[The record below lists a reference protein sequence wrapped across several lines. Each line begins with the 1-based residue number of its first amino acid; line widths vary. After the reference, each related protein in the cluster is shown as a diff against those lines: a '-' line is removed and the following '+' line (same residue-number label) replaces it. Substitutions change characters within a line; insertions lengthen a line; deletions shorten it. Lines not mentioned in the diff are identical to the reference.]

1 MEQFLRIEDGGRGLA
16 ATFYPARSTA
26 EKAPVIVICHGFVG
40 SRVGVQRLFVKAAR
54 EFAAHGYA
62 VLCFDYAGCGESP
75 GDYGNSSMEEWI
87 AQTQA
92 VLDTVESLGGIDRHR
107 ITLLGHSLGGA
118 VAALTAAVDP
128 RVRRLVLWS
137 PVGRPFH
144 EIVHIVGKQVYEQI
158 VEEGEAEYFGFTLTA
173 RFFESLARQHPLQAV
188 QRFQGE
194 ALVVHGSEDEEV
206 PIENCF
212 LYQHSLWL
220 RRNGQGDKEVIIG
233 GNHTFSSRSS
243 AEQVY
248 RVTRKWLDAIEVN
261 GQAQTRFSIGG

>member
-1 MEQFLRIEDGGRGLA
+1 MEQFLRIEDGALGLA

-40 SRVGVQRLFVKAAR
+40 SRIGVQRLFVKAAR
-54 EFAAHGYA
+54 ELAAHGYA
-62 VLCFDYAGCGESP
+62 VLCFDYGGCGESP

-87 AQTQA
+87 AQTKA
-92 VLDTVESLGGIDRHR
+92 VLDAVEAMGGVDPHR

-118 VAALTAAVDP
+118 VAALTAGIDP

-137 PVGRPFH
+137 AVGRPFH
-144 EIVHIVGKQVYEQI
+144 EIVQIVGKRVYEQI
-158 VEEGEAEYFGFTLTA
+158 VAEGEAEYFGFTLTA
-173 RFFESLARQHPLQAV
+173 RFFESLSRQHPLQAV
-188 QRFQGE
+188 QGFQGE

-220 RRNGQGDKEVIIG
+220 RPNGQGDKQVIIG
-233 GNHTFSSRSS
+233 GNHTFSNSKS

-248 RVTRKWLDAIEVN
+248 RVTRDWLHAIDAN

>member
-1 MEQFLRIEDGGRGLA
+1 MERFLRIDGGRSELA
-16 ATFYPARSTA
+16 ATLYPAQGRDG
-26 EKAPVIVICHGFVG
+26 KAPVIVICHGFVG

-75 GDYGNSSMEEWI
+75 GDYGNSAMEEWI
-87 AQTQA
+87 AQTRA
-92 VLDTVESLGGIDRHR
+92 VLDAVERLDGIDPER

-118 VAALTAAVDP
+118 TAALTASVDP

-137 PVGRPFH
+137 AVGHPFH
-144 EIVHIVGKQVYEQI
+144 EITQIVGKRLYQQI
-158 VEEGEAEYFGFTLTA
+158 VEEGEAEYSGFFLTT
-173 RFFESLARQHPLQAV
+173 RFFDSLGRQHPLKAV
-188 QRFQGE
+188 QNFPGE

-220 RRNGQGDKEVIIG
+220 RPNGQGDKEVIIG
-233 GNHTFSSRSS
+233 GNHTFSNARS
-243 AEQVY
+243 AEQLY
-248 RVTRKWLDAIEVN
+248 KVTMNWLLRSDASHRE
-261 GQAQTRFSIGG
+261 QARFSIGG